1 DEEGHSSMSPE
12 EQYRQ
17 ASAQAERRKAE
28 LLSSAAA
35 VKARI
40 APARLKQDVRQ
51 KAAESLAEGGA
62 YIAAKA
68 TQRPV
73 AVGAAAGAL
82 LLYVFRRPLSA
93 LFGRIYVRL
102 TDRPPLKH
110 RTETSETD
118 DG

>member
-1 DEEGHSSMSPE
+1 MSSEER
-12 EQYRQ
+12 YRQ
-17 ASAQAERRKAE
+17 ATAQAEQRKVAF
-28 LLSSAAA
+28 LASAAA

-40 APARLKQDVRQ
+40 TPARLKQDVKQ
-51 KAAESLAEGGA
+51 KAVDRLTEGGA

-68 TQRPV
+68 TQRPF

-82 LLYVFRRPLSA
+82 LLYVFRRPISA

-102 TDRPPLKH
+102 NDRRPA
-110 RTETSETD
+110 TSEND

>member
-1 DEEGHSSMSPE
+1 MSPE

-40 APARLKQDVRQ
+40 APGRLKQDVRQ

-62 YIAAKA
+62 YIAAKV